1 VDARQDEPSLPDRA
15 THVPVR
21 QDSELAESVRFP
33 ECGEEA
39 LSELPEVLGS
49 LSEKLPALSV
59 VVTARQNHLPVLL
72 TLVVLPAE
80 FGKVPC

>member
-49 LSEKLPALSV
+49 LPEKLPA
-59 VVTARQNHLPVLL
+59 RFKR
-72 TLVVLPAE
+72 
-80 FGKVPC
+80 FGGVKRCERMLKGAP